1 MARSPPN
8 ARNTSFSGRVVAA
21 MRTQP
26 EHGLSGWRPT
36 RTGMTGPGVQ
46 AGLLQKFSAAAP
58 AKTRATNVFR
68 LLLKEELFPEY
79 QLQQGC
85 VSTDQLQKFRIPGP
99 CPVGGALKVR
109 PLWLRQSP
117 LADYLSS

>member
-85 VSTDQLQKFRIPGP
+85 VSTDQLQKFRIPGL
-99 CPVGGALKVR
+99 AL
-109 PLWLRQSP
+109 
-117 LADYLSS
+117 LAEH